1 MFGIADHLKDGPRSV
16 EELAEATSTSAD
28 ALYRLLRA
36 LASVGIFAEGESR
49 QFSLTPLAEPLQSDV
64 PGSKRAMALM
74 SGDEQFRSWAEIEY
88 SIQTGRIAFEK
99 VFGKPVFDYLGDN
112 PDKAGFELSRI
123 VPTSTEIS
131 VIEAR
136 KR

>member
-1 MFGIADHLKDGPRSV
+1 M
-16 EELAEATSTSAD
+16 AT
-28 ALYRLLRA
+28 
-36 LASVGIFAEGESR
+36 VGIFAEGESR

-99 VFGKPVFDYLGDN
+99 VFGKPIFDYLRDN